1 MNVESAVIPK
11 ITFYTKPHC
20 PLCDEALTILRNLQN
35 QRRFELS
42 EVNIL
47 EDPALYEK
55 YKHDIPVAEWEGQ
68 EIFRHAV
75 DAKALRKVL
84 KGANP

>member
-1 MNVESAVIPK
+1 MNVESAVAPK
-11 ITFYTKPHC
+11 IIFYTKPHC
-20 PLCDEALTILRNLQN
+20 PLCDEALTILRNLQD
-35 QRRFELS
+35 QWRFELS

-55 YKHDIPVAEWEGQ
+55 YQYDIPVAEWGGQ

-75 DAKALRKVL
+75 DAKAFRKAL
-84 KGANP
+84 KGAKK